1 MTIHGS
7 KCPCCNYLGS
17 QSSSDRNGQDE
28 DFFLCEQ
35 DGSDPLL
42 VVIGEVE
49 EVYSLFYLRTTLKA
63 IAIKSNIDQAQ
74 KGWALEA
81 LRVHCKSGLINK
93 NLMRA
98 VEYANKKTMIRD
110 DLIFN
115 KNWRLSDKSGGCVN
129 TILISRFKLG
139 LGAR

>member
-17 QSSSDRNGQDE
+17 KSSSDRNGQDE

-35 DGSDPLL
+35 DGADPLL

-49 EVYSLFYLRTTLKA
+49 KVYSLLYLRTTLRA
-63 IAIKSNIDQAQ
+63 IATKSNIDQSQ
-74 KGWALEA
+74 KSWRFEA
-81 LRVHCKSGLINK
+81 LRVSCESGLINK

-98 VEYANKKTMIRD
+98 VECANKRMMIRD
-110 DLIFN
+110 DFSFN
-115 KNWRLSDKSGGCVN
+115 KNWRLSDRSEGGIN
-129 TILISRFKLG
+129 TILISQLKLG